1 MEISYWKARWE
12 KGHTGWHMNEVY
24 PNLPEYWPKLLA
36 GAGDTVL
43 VPLCGKSLDL
53 LWLAAQNHKVI
64 GIEVSQKA
72 VEEFFREHEIDFQES
87 SKGSFNI
94 YRSKNLQIWAGD
106 FFKMKPAYL
115 PEIDFIYDKAA
126 LIALPPAKRKKYAEA
141 ILHFCEPDTQI
152 LLNAFE
158 YEQDEM
164 NGPPF
169 AVSSDEIEKLY
180 GRRFKI
186 SLLWEESVFDKL
198 SNFQSRG
205 LSSYLVEKLY
215 HLKAEQAD

>member
-12 KGHTGWHMNEVY
+12 KGYTGWHMDKVY
-24 PNLPEYWPKLLA
+24 PNLPDFWPKLHPST
-36 GAGDTVL
+36 GDTVM

-53 LWLAAQNHKVI
+53 LWLAAQKHKVI

-72 VEEFFREHEIDFQES
+72 IEQFFREHEIDFQES
-87 SKGSFNI
+87 TKGPFKI
-94 YRSKNLQIWAGD
+94 YRSQNLEIWAGD
-106 FFKMKPAYL
+106 FFKMKPHYL

-126 LIALPPAKRKKYAEA
+126 LIALPLKKRKKYTEA
-141 ILHFCEPDTQI
+141 IMNFCKTNTQI

-158 YEQDEM
+158 YEQEEM

-169 AVSSDEIEKLY
+169 AVFSDEIEMLY
-180 GRRFKI
+180 GQRFKV
-186 SLLWEESVFDKL
+186 LLLREESVFDKL
-198 SNFQSRG
+198 PKFRSRG

-215 HLKAEQAD
+215 HLKPD